1 MHWLQSAAAR
11 ADIPGIEELT
21 LPFNVTPAE
30 SWESAARAANL
41 TPRELADRLAAVL
54 RLKVADLQT
63 VSAPSK
69 PLVPEKLARK
79 HNVFPLYADD
89 RTITVATADP
99 TDLDAEQALS
109 FASGRRVVFQLAAP
123 SDITDALNAAFSVER
138 AVELLLNKVGA
149 DAEADAVRLV
159 EDLAPEEISQRDVDS
174 APIVKLTNLL
184 LSDAVT
190 QGASDIHVE
199 PGTSRGGLVRFR
211 IDGVMRQ
218 YMELPPSAVTRIVS
232 RIKVLAKLDIAD
244 RMRPQDGRARIQ
256 VASKSYDLRI
266 STVPTQEA
274 EKAVVRILRSDT
286 LRSLDEM
293 RLTPPEMLRMRQ
305 LLSYREGLVV
315 VTGPTGSGK
324 TTTLYAAV
332 REIANGEVNVMTVE
346 DPVEY
351 QFAGV
356 TQIQVDAKKGVTFA
370 SALRSV
376 LRQDP
381 DVILVGEIRDAETAQ
396 IAAQASLT
404 GHLVLATLHT
414 NDAMSSVTR
423 LAELGLDRATIAAVL
438 RGAVAQR
445 LVRRVCPE
453 CTQPVSAPMY
463 LDEERLAEVYGT
475 LPTVRAIGCRK
486 CAGTGYSGRLPVVEV
501 ALVTPSL
508 SEAIIG
514 GASAGMLQRTAAE
527 QGMWPMR
534 GVALERVAS
543 RETTLQEVDRVLG
556 DMPGEDNAS
565 RDQFGRS
572 SGSHDISLFERKE
585 SEPVVR
591 ERRSLGDRR
600 RGPRRREG

>member
-11 ADIPGIEELT
+11 AGIGGLET
-21 LPFNVTPAE
+21 LSLPPNASIAE
-30 SWESAARAANL
+30 VWERSARAVGMG
-41 TPRELADRLAAVL
+41 PSELARILAGTLRLAP
-54 RLKVADLQT
+54 ADLY
-63 VSAPSK
+63 AAEPPAH
-69 PLVPEKLARK
+69 PLIPEKLARK
-79 HNVFPLYADD
+79 FHVFPLREDN

-109 FASGRRVVFQLAAP
+109 FATGRRIVFELAAP
-123 SDITDALNAAFSVER
+123 SEISDALNAAFSVER
-138 AVELLLNKVGA
+138 AVEVLLSKVGA
-149 DAEADAVRLV
+149 DANADAVRLV
-159 EDLAPEEISQRDVDS
+159 EETTPEEISLRDVDS
-174 APIVKLTNLL
+174 APIVKLTNLM
-184 LSDAVT
+184 LSDAVQ

-199 PGTSRGGLVRFR
+199 PGSHRGGLVRFR

-256 VASKSYDLRI
+256 VQDKAYDLRI

-293 RLTPPEMLRMRQ
+293 RLTPPELLRFRQ
-305 LLSYREGLVV
+305 LLSFREGLVV

-351 QFAGV
+351 QFPGI

-396 IAAQASLT
+396 IAAQAALT
-404 GHLVLATLHT
+404 GHLVLATMHT
-414 NDAMSSVTR
+414 NDAMSAVTR
-423 LAELGLDRATIAAVL
+423 LVELGLDRATIAATL
-438 RGAVAQR
+438 RGSVAQR
-445 LVRRVCPE
+445 LVRRVCADCVQTVE
-453 CTQPVSAPMY
+453 APLF
-463 LDEERLAEVYGT
+463 LDEDRLSELYGAM
-475 LPTVRAIGCRK
+475 PTVRAVGCRR
-486 CAGTGYSGRLPVVEV
+486 CAR
-501 ALVTPSL
+501 
-508 SEAIIG
+508 
-514 GASAGMLQRTAAE
+514 AG
-527 QGMWPMR
+527 
-534 GVALERVAS
+534 
-543 RETTLQEVDRVLG
+543 
-556 DMPGEDNAS
+556 
-565 RDQFGRS
+565 
-572 SGSHDISLFERKE
+572 
-585 SEPVVR
+585 
-591 ERRSLGDRR
+591 
-600 RGPRRREG
+600 